1 MDSIE
6 KNLLAEISDLHS
18 VPEGAYNIRN
28 NGKLEARNTT
38 ANIDIVTK
46 KQYDSAYKDWLK
58 EKAKSNDKAQKDLAK
73 HVK

>member
-28 NGKLEARNTT
+28 NGKLGQE
-38 ANIDIVTK
+38 IQLQI
-46 KQYDSAYKDWLK
+46 LI
-58 EKAKSNDKAQKDLAK
+58 L
-73 HVK
+73 

>member
-46 KQYDSAYKDWLK
+46 K
-58 EKAKSNDKAQKDLAK
+58 DKPGIDIYVNREQRMRVCIFRLS
-73 HVK
+73 